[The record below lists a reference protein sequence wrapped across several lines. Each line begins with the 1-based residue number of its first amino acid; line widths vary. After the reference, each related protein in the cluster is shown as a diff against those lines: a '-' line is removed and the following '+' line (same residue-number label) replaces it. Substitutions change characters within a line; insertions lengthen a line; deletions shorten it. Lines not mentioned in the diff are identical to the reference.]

1 MHEIHYFFTP
11 ILDTLIDF
19 DSNDWYLYPLVT
31 LETAKKLRDQSSY
44 KKDIEHLN
52 ASYDR
57 LHKITLDL
65 ITVTLYGRK
74 YGRQFVI
81 EIQKELSS
89 SNFLDYNN
97 QVRQDIL
104 HHLNITTADFIIH
117 RHFTKK
123 YLRET
128 LHEFHHRFSQSPATL
143 IYPKDCSECL
153 EIEAVSHSTLKN
165 YLPSIEKIA

>member
-65 ITVTLYGRK
+65 ITVTLTAENTAG
-74 YGRQFVI
+74 
-81 EIQKELSS
+81 SS
-89 SNFLDYNN
+89 L
-97 QVRQDIL
+97 
-104 HHLNITTADFIIH
+104 
-117 RHFTKK
+117 
-123 YLRET
+123 
-128 LHEFHHRFSQSPATL
+128 
-143 IYPKDCSECL
+143 
-153 EIEAVSHSTLKN
+153 
-165 YLPSIEKIA
+165 